1 MLTRQKDIRRFPSFG
16 TMAVIC
22 VTFLYGPIFFLMAYS
37 FNDGRSISVWSGFSF
52 RWYIKVFNNQDI
64 QAATLNSLLVAA
76 IAASIATILAIGA
89 ALATTRHNKVKR
101 SNAAYA
107 FLNLPLIVPEIVS
120 AVALLVFFVLIG
132 LKLGLLSVII
142 AHTMFCIPFAYL
154 PIRARLMS
162 LDAELEAAATDLYAS
177 PLQAFFHVTLP
188 LLFQGILAGFLLAF
202 IISLDDFIITSM
214 VAGPGATTLPL
225 NIYSS
230 LRLGVTPELNAIS
243 SLLVVVSAATVLI
256 SVFLSQSRK

>member
-37 FNDGRSISVWSGFSF
+37 FNEGRSISIWSGFSF
-52 RWYIKVFNNQDI
+52 RWYIKVFNNEDI

-101 SNAAYA
+101 SNVAYA

-162 LDAELEAAATDLYAS
+162 LDAGLEAAATDLYAS
-177 PLQAFFHVTLP
+177 PIQAFFHVHCHCCFRVSLP
-188 LLFQGILAGFLLAF
+188 D
-202 IISLDDFIITSM
+202 SC
-214 VAGPGATTLPL
+214 
-225 NIYSS
+225 
-230 LRLGVTPELNAIS
+230 
-243 SLLVVVSAATVLI
+243 
-256 SVFLSQSRK
+256 